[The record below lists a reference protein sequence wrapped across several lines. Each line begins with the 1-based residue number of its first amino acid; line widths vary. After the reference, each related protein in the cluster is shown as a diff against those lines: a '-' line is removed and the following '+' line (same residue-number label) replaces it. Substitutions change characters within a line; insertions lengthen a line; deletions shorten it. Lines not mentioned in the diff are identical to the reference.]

1 MKIKTEEQF
10 EDLIQQDFGWRK
22 KELIAIRKRVELA
35 QKDIAFN
42 LEIRAGIL
50 LLYAHWEGFIKTA
63 CSNYLDFVKYRKLN
77 MNELPDNLL
86 ALSLKSEIQEFENT
100 GQHILHLKFIQFIKT
115 NLSKRANWNLE
126 KAIDTKSNLN
136 SEILENI
143 LSVVGIP
150 FDDFE
155 LKSNLIDEQ
164 LLKHRNTIAHG
175 NGNVLDFDK
184 NGYLKVHDE
193 VFNLLQLFNNHL
205 SNLVS
210 QKKYEVSA

>member
-1 MKIKTEEQF
+1 MKIKTKEQF
-10 EDLIQQDFGWRK
+10 SDLIQQDFGWRK
-22 KELIAIRKRVELA
+22 KELIAIRQRVELA
-35 QKDIAFN
+35 KSVASIN
-42 LEIRAGIL
+42 TEMRTGVL

-86 ALSLKSEIQEFENT
+86 ALSLKSELQELEST
-100 GQHILHLKFIQFIKT
+100 GQHILHLKFVQFIKT
-115 NLSKRANWNLE
+115 SLSKRATWNLD

-136 SEILENI
+136 SEVLENI

-150 FDDFE
+150 FTDFE

-164 LLKHRNTIAHG
+164 LLKHRNNIAHG

-193 VFNLLQLFNNHL
+193 IYDLLQLFYNHL
-205 SNLVS
+205 SNLVTLE
-210 QKKYEVSA
+210 KYKVSA